1 MLPTGETRQI
11 RNYSVP
17 RFKSVADAIKNA
29 LARIRNVAPN
39 ADVVFV
45 NLTREAIGVPV
56 VKVYVTNG
64 LQWFGD
70 PLLIPSQRLLGEKG
84 KYEDLYLGSFPH

>member
-1 MLPTGETRQI
+1 MLPTGKTLDI
-11 RNYSVP
+11 GNYSVP
-17 RFKSVADAIKNA
+17 RFNSVADAVKNA
-29 LARIRNVAPN
+29 IAKIRKVAPN
-39 ADVVFV
+39 ADIVFV